1 MQLLIVG
8 LGSMGKRRARLLRG
22 IAPDAVLCGVDA
34 NAARRAEAEGLG
46 IPAYDSIGAA
56 VAARAFDAALVC
68 TAPLSHAAVI
78 GALLDAGLCAMVNSD
93 DPAYFGG
100 YMNQNFVELFNAQ
113 PQLTARHA
121 YQLALNSFEA
131 SFVDADQK
139 RAWQHRLDAVFAAG

>member
-78 GALLDAGLCAMVNSD
+78 GARSTSSFVIVTSVCSLLRYSAASR
-93 DPAYFGG
+93 AYFKSIGSVSMPMAKVRIG
-100 YMNQNFVELFNAQ
+100 FSLFLAAIAQTRPGATAQ
-113 PQLTARHA
+113 PIHHGGRG
-121 YQLALNSFEA
+121 
-131 SFVDADQK
+131 V
-139 RAWQHRLDAVFAAG
+139 